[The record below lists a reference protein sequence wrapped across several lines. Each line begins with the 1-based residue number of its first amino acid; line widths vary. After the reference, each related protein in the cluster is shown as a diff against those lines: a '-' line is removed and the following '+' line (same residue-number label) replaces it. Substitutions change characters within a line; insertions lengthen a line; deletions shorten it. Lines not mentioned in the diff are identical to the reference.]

1 MVAIVIE
8 LLSLPMQAIQTLLR
22 ASIDYAGLFPPAAL
36 DIASAVH
43 NYARYQS
50 GEDAWALGRFI
61 VPATRLSEFETAA
74 AQHLSA
80 SHRWQLGALIGSD
93 LDSDLQLIT
102 AFNRRQAARPVGG
115 TAVDCVELKGSSVSA
130 IDETMSRI
138 PRHLQAYVEIP
149 IEEDPAEL
157 IAAIGQQGARAKVRT
172 GGVTQEAFP
181 QSTDLVRFMARC
193 IDANVPF
200 KCTAGLHHALR
211 AEYRLTYAPD
221 SLSAVMFGF
230 LNVFLT
236 ATLLRS
242 GLPASEAEPVLEESS
257 PKAFQVGEREI
268 SWRGHRLDTAAL
280 KAARERTIISFGS
293 CSFTE
298 PLEDLQALRLL
309 EPRAQRA

>member
-1 MVAIVIE
+1 
-8 LLSLPMQAIQTLLR
+8 MQAIHTLLR

-36 DIASAVH
+36 DMPTAVH

-50 GEDAWALGRFI
+50 GDDAWALGRFI
-61 VPATRLSEFETAA
+61 VPAARLSEFETAA
-74 AQHLSA
+74 TPHLSA
-80 SHRWQLGALIGSD
+80 STSRRWQLGALLGSD
-93 LDSDLQLIT
+93 PGSDLQLIT
-102 AFNRRQAARPVGG
+102 TFNRRQAAHPEGG
-115 TAVDCVELKGSSVSA
+115 AVVDSVEVKSSSVAA
-130 IDETMSRI
+130 IEETMSHL
-138 PRHLQAYVEIP
+138 PRHVQAYVEIP

-157 IAAIGQQGARAKVRT
+157 IGAIGRQGGRAKVRT
-172 GGVTQEAFP
+172 GGVTPEAFP
-181 QSTDLVRFMARC
+181 RSTDLVRFMVQC
-193 IDANVPF
+193 IDANIPF

-221 SLSAVMFGF
+221 SLRGVMFGF

-242 GLPASEAEPVLEESS
+242 GLPASDAEQVLEESS
-257 PKAFQVGEREI
+257 SEAFQVGEGEI
-268 SWRGHRLDTAAL
+268 VWRGHRLDNAAL

-298 PLEDLQALRLL
+298 PLEDLQTLRLL